1 MAATTESVS
10 AHDTTQGDRPLRCR
24 LCGATRISFVT
35 AVDEFSI
42 YRCLGCSV
50 LFRVTGE
57 PESSIEQSEL
67 NSDGNEQVWS
77 EYERLYRPSRSRTY
91 AKVLS
96 NLPNGE
102 GRRLLDIGSA
112 LGWFMQA
119 AAENG
124 YETWGVEPERAVADV
139 GARRT
144 QRPVFV
150 GRFEECTYDSEFF
163 DVVAMFD
170 VLEHVIDPGENLAK
184 IHLILRPGGYLVVRV
199 PDLDGLLPRAVH
211 LADRLSGRRVNK
223 GVHLLWQFHRWG
235 FNRRSL
241 EVLFALNGFSVVNQY
256 GEHANDVSVLKEKS
270 WAGNPFLV
278 RSVGGVIRVAGALNL
293 YDERV
298 IIVRRVAREHAAA
311 SPLGDG
317 SGSHALAESR

>member
-1 MAATTESVS
+1 MSVV
-10 AHDTTQGDRPLRCR
+10 R
-24 LCGATRISFVT
+24 ATRISFVT

-150 GRFEECTYDSEFF
+150 GRFEECTYDSGSLGRAKF
-163 DVVAMFD
+163 DVSSA
-170 VLEHVIDPGENLAK
+170 
-184 IHLILRPGGYLVVRV
+184 
-199 PDLDGLLPRAVH
+199 
-211 LADRLSGRRVNK
+211 
-223 GVHLLWQFHRWG
+223 
-235 FNRRSL
+235 
-241 EVLFALNGFSVVNQY
+241 
-256 GEHANDVSVLKEKS
+256 
-270 WAGNPFLV
+270 
-278 RSVGGVIRVAGALNL
+278 
-293 YDERV
+293 
-298 IIVRRVAREHAAA
+298 
-311 SPLGDG
+311 
-317 SGSHALAESR
+317 